1 MKPGNRSLRQSL
13 TTMLALAGALM
24 LTACASPQ
32 VRFHTL
38 MPAPGPSQG
47 ISADAH
53 ISVDR
58 VTVPAQ
64 VNRSELVVRK
74 NASELMVLA
83 SDWWS
88 AGLPEELRSSLV
100 AGFGPGG
107 ADTPRVGLRLQVT
120 RFDFVPGEEAWLEA
134 RYRVAALEEDN
145 KLRLSCSVRL
155 RTAVA
160 EDAGDQLE
168 ALVLAQQENLR
179 RLIRH
184 ITKTASGL
192 TTEQECP
199 LITGA

>member
-1 MKPGNRSLRQSL
+1 MSLI
-13 TTMLALAGALM
+13 TMLALAGTLM

-32 VRFHTL
+32 IRFHTL
-38 MPAPGPSQG
+38 MPAPGPSKE
-47 ISADAH
+47 INADAH
-53 ISVDR
+53 ISVNR

-74 NASELMVLA
+74 NAGELMVLA
-83 SDWWS
+83 SDWWG
-88 AGLPEELRSSLV
+88 AGLPEELRSSLA

-107 ADTPRVGLRLQVT
+107 TETPRVGLRLQVT

-134 RYRVAALEEDN
+134 RYRVTALDGDN
-145 KLRLSCSVRL
+145 KRRLSCSVSL
-155 RTAVA
+155 RTAVP

-184 ITKTASGL
+184 ITKAASSL
-192 TTEQECP
+192 ATEQECP
-199 LITGA
+199 LIAGSRSPDRQTA